1 VRIVVV
7 GAGAIGG
14 YVAARMIEAG
24 LDVTLLVREG
34 RKRQL
39 ERTGL
44 SVISPCGDCV
54 FRPPLLVGGE
64 VADPYDMAI
73 IASKAYGLTELLG
86 QLMPYL
92 HENTVILPFLNGMK
106 HMEQIAEA
114 YSGQPLL
121 GGVARIETTL
131 GEDGTIHHLGAYHY
145 FTYGAYLNLT
155 EERYEEI
162 RGILS
167 TVPLLTEKSDIR
179 KDLWEKYAFINVLS
193 GLTTLYQ
200 ATVGE
205 IRETGVGM
213 TLFKQAFAETIQ
225 VIQCA
230 GGKLSEELA
239 DKQLRVV
246 EGMSALSTSSMMR
259 DLSKGLPTE
268 YLHIQGYLIE
278 LARRHG
284 CSVPLLEIIFGRL
297 EAYEKQRLREQ
308 SSAV

>member
-39 ERTGL
+39 EHTGL

-54 FRPPLLVGGE
+54 FRPPLLVSGEEGG
-64 VADPYDMAI
+64 PYDMLI
-73 IASKAYGLTELLG
+73 VASKAYGLEELLE
-86 QLMPYL
+86 QSRPYL

-114 YSGQPLL
+114 YPGQPLL

-230 GGKLSEELA
+230 GGTLSEELA
-239 DKQLRVV
+239 DKQFRVV
-246 EGMSALSTSSMMR
+246 EGMSARTTSSMMR

-278 LARRHG
+278 LAHRQG

-297 EAYEKQRLREQ
+297 EVYEKQRLREQ